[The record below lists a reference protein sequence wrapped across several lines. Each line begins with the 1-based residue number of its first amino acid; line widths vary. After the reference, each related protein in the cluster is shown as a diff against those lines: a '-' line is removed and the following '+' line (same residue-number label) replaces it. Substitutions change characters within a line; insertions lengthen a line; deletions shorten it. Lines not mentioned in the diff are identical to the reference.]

1 MRIAASLAAIFALA
15 GVTAGGPLAAQ
26 VLPQPGAEN
35 PRLQSVRWTPGQE
48 IILTALPDTGLTVML
63 EPGEQVRR
71 VAVDDQNTVEVR
83 VSAELD
89 SLLILPQVSSAGSGI
104 VVQTDR
110 RDYRFTLRTDTGLTA
125 AYLVKIDY
133 DDPGIQQPPEPAAQ
147 PAGLVWRYRVRG
159 DTSVRPA
166 SISDNGIRTRIAFG
180 PEQLLPAVFSIG
192 PTGKE
197 QVVNGYMR
205 DGVFVIDRVYS
216 QLVFRID
223 KDKATASRSKSR
235 EKTDG

>member
-1 MRIAASLAAIFALA
+1 MRLAASLAAILALSSA
-15 GVTAGGPLAAQ
+15 TASAPLAAQ
-26 VLPQPGAEN
+26 VLPQPSAEN
-35 PRLQSVRWTPGQE
+35 PRLQTVRWTPGQE
-48 IILTALPDTGLTVML
+48 IILTALPDTGLTVVL

-71 VAVDDQNTVEVR
+71 VAVDDQNTVEIR
-83 VSAELD
+83 VSGELD
-89 SLLILPQVSSAGSGI
+89 SLLILPQVRSVGSGI

-125 AYLVKIDY
+125 AYLVKVDY
-133 DDPGIQQPPEPAAQ
+133 DDPGIKQPQEVTAK
-147 PAGLVWRYRVRG
+147 PAGIVWRYRVKG

-205 DGVFVIDRVYS
+205 DGIFVIDRVYS

-223 KDKATASRSKSR
+223 KDKATANRNKSG